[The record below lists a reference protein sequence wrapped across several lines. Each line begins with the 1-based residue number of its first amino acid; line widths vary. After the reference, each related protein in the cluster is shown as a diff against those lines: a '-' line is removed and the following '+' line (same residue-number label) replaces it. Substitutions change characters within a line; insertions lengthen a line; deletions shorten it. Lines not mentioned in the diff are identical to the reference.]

1 MRMDG
6 IGFLHL
12 IIGRDERTQARV
24 LALSENNASVVAVP
38 STWCSALSSSVR
50 EGQEAAYMKAIA
62 SALAAEYLVQQATP
76 AFWFTK
82 RTRLMDVL
90 PQDVSVA
97 ARLDA
102 GLDRAV
108 ARVEQILGGS
118 PTS

>member
-82 RTRLMDVL
+82 RTRC
-90 PQDVSVA
+90 S
-97 ARLDA
+97 ARQSRLTPVPEA
-102 GLDRAV
+102 FGH
-108 ARVEQILGGS
+108 
-118 PTS
+118 T